1 LANDADG
8 TITKQELMDERRV
21 ELAFENHRLFDL
33 MRMGE
38 AQNVLS
44 AFAISVGVG
53 FTSSDLLLPIPQRE
67 INLSG
72 GDMSQNP
79 GY

>member
-1 LANDADG
+1 
-8 TITKQELMDERRV
+8 MDERRV

-33 MRMGE
+33 IRLGE

-44 AFAISVGVG
+44 AFASSVGAS

-67 INLSG
+67 INLSNG
-72 GDMSQNP
+72 LLTQNP

>member
-1 LANDADG
+1 L
-8 TITKQELMDERRV
+8 
-21 ELAFENHRLFDL
+21 
-33 MRMGE
+33 GE

-44 AFAISVGVG
+44 AFASSVGAS

-67 INLSG
+67 INLSNG
-72 GDMSQNP
+72 LLTQNP